1 MTPTAAPERLTE
13 RELAVWRSLLDT
25 TDELRRLLSAE
36 LQRVELSPGD
46 YAVLLA
52 LTEAPDSTLRS
63 SEVADAIGWERS
75 RLSHHLGRMEKRGL
89 IRREAA
95 AGDNRGAEAVLTD
108 EGRDALRRSSVPH
121 FHAIRELFL
130 DALTPAQLA
139 AARDVAETLR
149 DHLAALERPGVSR
162 AALGPE

>member
-1 MTPTAAPERLTE
+1 MSRRTGRSALTRTELDSWRVFVETTEDLRTALAARLQADSGISAGDY
-13 RELAVWRSLLDT
+13 RVLL
-25 TDELRRLLSAE
+25 
-36 LQRVELSPGD
+36 ELS
-46 YAVLLA
+46 
-52 LTEAPDSTLRS
+52 EAPRRRMRS
-63 SEVADAIGWERS
+63 SQLADAVGWERS
-75 RLSHHLGRMEKRGL
+75 RLSHHLGRMEKRDL

-149 DHLAALERPGVSR
+149 DHLDALKESGER
-162 AALGPE
+162 

>member
-1 MTPTAAPERLTE
+1 MAQRQGGTALT
-13 RELAVWRSLLDT
+13 RTELDSWRVFVET
-25 TDELRRLLSAE
+25 TDELRATLAGRLQADSGISAGDY
-36 LQRVELSPGD
+36 RVLLELS
-46 YAVLLA
+46 
-52 LTEAPDSTLRS
+52 EAPDRRMRS
-63 SEVADAIGWERS
+63 SHLADAIGWERS

-95 AGDNRGAEAVLTD
+95 AGDNRGAQAVLTD
-108 EGRDALRRSSVPH
+108 EGRTALRRSSVPH

-149 DHLAALERPGVSR
+149 GHLDALKADGS
-162 AALGPE
+162 